1 MNWRTAL
8 WSSVIDF
15 HDFSS
20 IDRSRVNTSSF
31 ARITVVDVLINRVAF
46 LLVQFRRVGP
56 WKFVQHSFDRCK
68 NICTATLLLLPIENQ
83 FGPFGS
89 VALYARRT
97 LSPCFSNLYFLGA

>member
-1 MNWRTAL
+1 M
-8 WSSVIDF
+8 IDF
-15 HDFSS
+15 HHFAS

-31 ARITVVDVLINRVAF
+31 TLITVVHVLINRVAF

-68 NICTATLLLLPIENQ
+68 NICTATLFLSPIENQ

-89 VALYARRT
+89 VD
-97 LSPCFSNLYFLGA
+97 LSC